1 MDYPSKRT
9 FAIELNPSMVGQEVT
24 IAGWLEDLRDIGKIG
39 FVSIRDM
46 TGPLQAVV
54 YNDTLSVA
62 KDIPRQST
70 LIIQGKVQE
79 SRARNVQVEI
89 MVTKL
94 IVVGKAF
101 HPLPIDPTGRIESS
115 LDKRFDSRALDL
127 RNPRVS
133 CIFKT
138 KSIVLQTI
146 RNVLFSKRF
155 IEVHTPKIIGS
166 ATEGGANLFSFEYF
180 KRKGYLAQSPQ
191 MFKEQLVLGLERV
204 FEIGPYFRAEP
215 SHTGRHLSEFISVDF
230 EAAFLEYYDIIDLVE
245 ELISKVIKVVSHE
258 GTHDQIFVN
267 GISRGDG
274 NIPRISYQQ
283 CISELSSV
291 GVKLEFGDDLSDAS
305 LKKLGEIYPGFYFIL
320 DWPTNLKPFYIL
332 EQKQNPEISRSFDLQ
347 YGYLELVSGDSREH
361 NPDILRRKIL
371 AQGLDPDLF
380 SDHLKTF
387 EWGMPV
393 HSGCGLGLD
402 RLMMVLA
409 GTNNIRETVLY
420 PRDTERLNP

>member
-1 MDYPSKRT
+1 
-9 FAIELNPSMVGQEVT
+9 MVGQEVT
-24 IAGWLEDLRDIGKIG
+24 IAGWLEDLRDIGRIG

-46 TGPLQAVV
+46 TGSLQAVV
-54 YNDTLSVA
+54 CNDTLSLA

-70 LIIQGKVQE
+70 VRIQGKVQE
-79 SRARNVQVEI
+79 SRAKNVQVEI

-94 IVVGKAF
+94 ILVGKAF
-101 HPLPIDPTGRIESS
+101 HPLPIDPTGRIESA
-115 LDKRFDSRALDL
+115 LDKRLDSRALDL

-133 CIFKT
+133 NIFKT
-138 KSIVLQTI
+138 KSVVMQTI
-146 RNVLFSKRF
+146 RNVLYSNKF

-191 MFKEQLVLGLERV
+191 LFKEQLVLGLERV
-204 FEIGPYFRAEP
+204 YEIGPYFRAEP

-230 EAAFLEYYDIIDLVE
+230 EAAFLEYFDIMDIVE
-245 ELISKVIKVVSHE
+245 ELISKVIKMVSQE
-258 GTHDQIFVN
+258 STNDQILVN
-267 GISRGDG
+267 DISKFDG

-283 CISELSSV
+283 CLSELSST

-320 DWPTNLKPFYIL
+320 DWPIKLKPFYIL
-332 EQKQNPEISRSFDLQ
+332 EQQQNPEISRSFDLQ
-347 YGYLELVSGDSREH
+347 YGYLELVSGGSREH

-371 AQGLDPDLF
+371 TQGLDPDLF